1 MLHDDYMRVSPA
13 MRMKSGEGCMPG
25 LMTKDC

>member
-1 MLHDDYMRVSPA
+1 MLHEDDIEAAPA

-25 LMTKDC
+25 EMTKDC